1 MRKDF
6 FVKETDDI
14 QPNPIK
20 PRVLDKLDR
29 KILGALAA
37 DATRSYADLAKEVGL
52 SAPAVHERVKRLRA
66 SGAIKWT
73 VAELDGPS
81 VGKNFLAFIHVEA
94 SGWGKTKDLV
104 KLAEYPEVEE
114 IHTVTGDSGMIL
126 KVRVESAEA
135 MEGFLWQL
143 YNSTGVRS
151 TRTYVVLSTH
161 LERGPQAEIT
171 AELSQGDHLR

>member
-1 MRKDF
+1 MK
-6 FVKETDDI
+6 KTDDL
-14 QPNPIK
+14 QSGAPKARP
-20 PRVLDKLDR
+20 LDALDR
-29 KILGALAA
+29 KILGALAT
-37 DATRSYADLAKEVGL
+37 DATRSYADLAKDVGL
-52 SAPAVHERVKRLRA
+52 SAPAIHERVKRLRA
-66 SGAIKWT
+66 SGAIKCT
-73 VAELDGPS
+73 VAELDGPAI
-81 VGKNFLAFIHVEA
+81 GKSFLAFIHVEA
-94 SGWGKTKDLV
+94 SGWGKTTDLV

-114 IHTVTGDSGMIL
+114 IHTVTGDSGMVL

-171 AELSQGDHLR
+171 AELSQGDHLK

>member
-1 MRKDF
+1 MK
-6 FVKETDDI
+6 KTDDL
-14 QPNPIK
+14 QPMATKSRPI
-20 PRVLDKLDR
+20 DALDR
-29 KILGALAA
+29 RILGALAN
-37 DATRSYADLAKEVGL
+37 DATRSYADLAKDIGL
-52 SAPAVHERVKRLRA
+52 SAPAIHERVKRLRA
-66 SGAIKWT
+66 SGAIKRT
-73 VAELDGPS
+73 VAELDGGA
-81 VGKNFLAFIHVEA
+81 VGKTFLAFIHVEA
-94 SGWGKTKDLV
+94 SGWGKTTDLV

-143 YNSTGVRS
+143 YDSIGVRS

-171 AELSQGDHLR
+171 AELSQGDHLK